1 MKAFFKTLSA
11 LLMCL
16 LFCPFLMG
24 QEKEEMIL
32 FAEGLDGWYSVTLP
46 KESPADTLLCGVFF
60 AEDED
65 ARVFTLIDLYNR
77 LKQKKNLYQ
86 SILNLEK
93 EVENAAK
100 EHYDSAA
107 EAQMIQQGLELAQE
121 QMYKLYGHPSD
132 FDTQEWSETRMMT
145 IKASIRKECGGGK
158 LLNLSALRE
167 PRHGLAAAARRDAAG
182 KLKWG
187 FIDTTGR
194 LVVPHLYDV
203 VNDFNNRRYWSYSGF
218 DRRPDQ
224 DYRPWTVVRKGNLIG
239 MINKTGKVMVP
250 IAFALYQDSE
260 TMIFHETPTGE
271 FAAARD
277 PKTKLHGIIDRKG
290 NWVIQPKYEELA
302 WDGDDNCFYSL
313 TSRYDHG
320 EWNGYDKKAIDLSR

>member
-1 MKAFFKTLSA
+1 MRAFIKTLSA

-16 LFCPFLMG
+16 LFCPVLMG

-32 FAEGLDGWYSVTLP
+32 VTEGLDGWYSITLP

-65 ARVFTLIDLYNR
+65 ARIFTLIDLYNR
-77 LKQKKNLYQ
+77 LKKKKMTYEGIIN
-86 SILNLEK
+86 IEK
-93 EVENAAK
+93 EVVNAAGK
-100 EHYDSAA
+100 HYDNAA

-132 FDTQEWSETRMMT
+132 FDTQEWSETRLMT
-145 IKASIRKECGGGK
+145 IKASISKECGGSR
-158 LLNLSALRE
+158 LMRLSSIRE
-167 PRHGLAAAARRDAAG
+167 PRHGLVAVAKSVAG
-182 KLKWG
+182 KRQWG
-187 FIDTTGR
+187 FMDMSGT
-194 LVVPHLYDV
+194 LVVPCIYDV
-203 VNDFNNRRYWSYSGF
+203 VLDFNNRRYWSYSGF
-218 DRRPDQ
+218 DRRVDE

-260 TMIFHETPTGE
+260 KMIFHETPTGE

-290 NWVIQPKYEELA
+290 NWVVQPKYEELA
-302 WDGDDNCFYSL
+302 WDGNDNCFYSL

-320 EWNGYDKKAIDLSR
+320 EWTGYDKKAIDLSR

>member
-1 MKAFFKTLSA
+1 MKAFFKTLST

-77 LKQKKNLYQ
+77 LKQKKILYQ

-302 WDGDDNCFYSL
+302 WAGDDNCFYAM

-320 EWNGYDKKAIDLSR
+320 EWKGYDKKAIDLSR